1 MKKILLLALFISI
14 DVLAVDSSYTPSTH
28 IVSIPRVK
36 VYKTA
41 ADGNFIQLD
50 ESIAYS
56 DVQLQLNPDGTWKIL
71 TIKTAE
77 ATLTGHWSGALKK
90 PAGFMD
96 FFLEGYIQ
104 FSLTQTRPFN
114 FDGTGTYEKHCG
126 QNCIPETDNI
136 SIKGSLDR
144 LGGRLIRL
152 EITFNNRVVN
162 FVGDISNDYRLFSAS
177 STDAESKLALSIR
190 RED

>member
-1 MKKILLLALFISI
+1 M
-14 DVLAVDSSYTPSTH
+14 
-28 IVSIPRVK
+28 
-36 VYKTA
+36 
-41 ADGNFIQLD
+41 QLD

-71 TIKTAE
+71 TIKAAE
-77 ATLTGHWSGALKK
+77 ATLNGNWSGALKK

-104 FSLTQTRPFN
+104 FSLTQTRPFSFN
-114 FDGTGTYEKHCG
+114 GTGTFEKYCG
-126 QNCIPETDNI
+126 LNCIPGTDNI

-162 FVGDISNDYRLFSAS
+162 FVGDILNDYRLFSAS
-177 STDAESKLALSIR
+177 STDTESKLVLSIQ

>member
-1 MKKILLLALFISI
+1 MKIIILILALFISI
-14 DVLAVDSSYTPSTH
+14 NVLAEDSFYTPSTH

-36 VYKTA
+36 VYKTS
-41 ADGNFIQLD
+41 ADGNIMLLD

-56 DVQLQLNPDGTWKIL
+56 DVQLLLNPDGTWKIL
-71 TIKTAE
+71 TLKAAE
-77 ATLTGHWSGALKK
+77 ATLNGNWSGVLKK

-96 FFLEGYIQ
+96 FFLEGDIQ
-104 FSLTQTRPFN
+104 FSLTQTGLFN
-114 FDGTGTYEKHCG
+114 LDGTGTYEKQCV

-144 LGGRLIRL
+144 GRFIRL

-162 FVGDISNDYRLFSAS
+162 FIGYVSDDYRKLSAS
-177 STDAESKLALSIR
+177 STDDESKLVLSIQ